1 MLPYKKSENNKLFQ
15 TRNDFKIEQ
24 NHLFESRIIPGRMY
38 STNQIDSE
46 THLFIVPWQQIRKE
60 NILE

>member
-46 THLFIVPWQQIRKE
+46 THLFIVP
-60 NILE
+60 